1 MLSLKVATIN
11 LRNRADR
18 WLERRSLLVSALI
31 DNHPDL
37 VSLQEISLTINQ
49 GRWLQRQVN
58 FRLSGTGNKPYGL
71 VQERRKHP
79 AMAFEAVGILSLLP
93 IVYSDFVNLGYQ
105 GRVALRANVALPASR
120 TGSGQSSLD
129 FVAVHLHHV
138 AEDRDARLEQAMQMV
153 GWLDDRRRVPLQVIA
168 GDFNEAPDAPSIRF
182 MRQTYRSA
190 YAERHGRDPLATFP
204 TALPQPLIDY
214 AACLDYVFLS
224 PAVYNVSEARI
235 FCDRPSPD
243 DDTLYPSDHVGLIT
257 TLEV

>member
-1 MLSLKVATIN
+1 MLPLTVATIN

-18 WLERRSLLVSALI
+18 WLQRRSLLVSELV
-31 DNHPDL
+31 DRQPDL
-37 VSLQEISLTINQ
+37 VSLQEISLTVNQ
-49 GRWLQRQVN
+49 GHWLQRQIN
-58 FRLSGTGNKPYGL
+58 FRLTGSGNKPYAL
-71 VQERRKHP
+71 VQERRRHP
-79 AMAFEAVGILSLLP
+79 AMAFEAVGVLSRLP
-93 IVYSDFVNLGYQ
+93 VIYSDAISLGYQ
-105 GRVALRANVALPASR
+105 GRVAVRVNVQLPAAG
-120 TGSGQSSLD
+120 THSGQPSLD

-168 GDFNEAPDAPSIRF
+168 GDFNETPDGPAIRF

-224 PAVYNVSEARI
+224 PSVYNVREARI
-235 FCDRPSPD
+235 FCDKPSPE
-243 DDTLYPSDHVGLIT
+243 DDTLYPSDHVGLIVS
-257 TLEV
+257 LEV